1 MHRKRT
7 RRHCLRH
14 RLFAES
20 AAAAPRA
27 HLCGSARFRVVIGS
41 TPAMIAMFL
50 AERDADQ
57 PHVKIVEMLLRAGA
71 SLTHKNNDGMTV
83 RSHHRK

>member
-1 MHRKRT
+1 
-7 RRHCLRH
+7 
-14 RLFAES
+14 
-20 AAAAPRA
+20 
-27 HLCGSARFRVVIGS
+27 
-41 TPAMIAMFL
+41 MIAMFL